1 MNSNK
6 IEALKQRIY
15 HLTELRKL
23 IITGLIVLTGG
34 LASLFLNINDWRGII
49 IFVLGMNLFIVL
61 FLLNKSL
68 AVDVEKLMRNLE
80 TEV

>member
-23 IITGLIVLTGG
+23 IITGIIILTGG
-34 LASLFLNINDWRGII
+34 LASLFLNINDWRGIV
-49 IFVLGMNLFIVL
+49 IFILGINLFIIL
-61 FLLNKSL
+61 FILNKSL
-68 AVDVEKLMRNLE
+68 AIDVEKTIRNLE
-80 TEV
+80 TEA

>member
-23 IITGLIVLTGG
+23 IITGIIVLAGG
-34 LASLFLNINDWRGII
+34 LATLFLNINDWRGII
-49 IFVLGMNLFIVL
+49 IFVLGISLFIVL
-61 FLLNKSL
+61 FILNKSL
-68 AVDVEKLMRNLE
+68 ALDVEKIIRNLE